1 MTVAVKPESLR
12 PSDDKE
18 AGGVKAD
25 HGKTRYELVPP
36 EGIEAVA
43 YILSFGAAKYGDR
56 NWEKGMAWSRP
67 FGACLRHLYAWW
79 SGEDKDPDTGKSH
92 LWHAA
97 CNVFFLLA
105 YERRGIGRD
114 DRNKISGQS

>member
-1 MTVAVKPESLR
+1 MNAAVRLESLR
-12 PSDDKE
+12 PNDDKA

-25 HGKTRYELVPP
+25 LGKVRYELVPP

-43 YILSFGAAKYGDR
+43 HILGFGAAKYGER
-56 NWEKGMAWSRP
+56 NWEKGMDWSRP

-79 SGEDKDPDTGKSH
+79 SGEDKDADTGKSH

-97 CNVFFLLA
+97 CNIFFLLV
-105 YERRGIGRD
+105 YEKRGIGRD
-114 DRNKISGQS
+114 DRHKL